1 MKINYYLNF
10 KEENRISMNQ
20 YANRLIKS
28 FMDEGHFYYKNKRI
42 EYAWIV
48 GGIFYIIVSFY
59 VYSL

>member
-1 MKINYYLNF
+1 MIIKIL
-10 KEENRISMNQ
+10 K
-20 YANRLIKS
+20 AIKS
-28 FMDEGHFYYKNKRI
+28 FMDEGHFYYKNKKI